1 MESQPSFASLGR
13 VAAIEKLYA
22 ECPFKGARNGSFA
35 CKNGRIES
43 VSRLLTEGI
52 DFDLSYFPFKHLGYK
67 SVVEATAML
76 YARFAMP
83 RCLNINLAVSA
94 KLDFAQIQ
102 QLWEGICLAAKD
114 YAYES
119 VSLDIAAS
127 LNGLCIALSADGF
140 IKDLDAKRRPAPK
153 SKDLLCLSGNVGGA
167 FLGMQIL
174 QREKAKM
181 ADQVGHDARGV
192 GHDARGVGHDA
203 RGVGHDGKGLDGVT
217 PGLTGGLSMPGL
229 EKHKLLVGDYLR
241 PVLDADIPKLMA
253 DAGFYPALGV
263 CVDKGLSD
271 AVKRLSGQCG
281 LGAKIYLDRIPFG
294 GGLFEAAKELQIDA
308 ASTALNGGE
317 DWRVLFTLPID
328 QFEKFRHDLQTWQ
341 VIGHLALPEAGASL
355 VMPDG
360 VELPLRAQGW
370 KEDEA

>member
-13 VAAIEKLYA
+13 VAALEKLYA
-22 ECPFKGARNGSFA
+22 ECPFKGARDGRFA

-43 VSRLLTEGI
+43 VCLLRTEGI
-52 DFDLSYFPFKHLGYK
+52 DFDLSYFPLKHLGYK

-83 RCLNINLAVSA
+83 RSLGVSLAVSA
-94 KLDFAQIQ
+94 KLDFVHIQ

-140 IKDLDAKRRPAPK
+140 LKDLDAKRRPAPK

-167 FLGMQIL
+167 FLGLQIL
-174 QREKAKM
+174 QREKARLAEKQDWQ
-181 ADQVGHDARGV
+181 AGPETSGS
-192 GHDARGVGHDA
+192 
-203 RGVGHDGKGLDGVT
+203 
-217 PGLTGGLSMPGL
+217 PGATSPQAMPGL
-229 EKHKLLVGDYLR
+229 EKYKLLVGDYLR

-253 DAGFYPALGV
+253 DAGFYPSLGV

-271 AVKRLSGQCG
+271 AVKRLSRQCG

-294 GGLFEAAKELQIDA
+294 GGLFETAKELQIDA

-317 DWRVLFTLPID
+317 DWRILFTLPID
-328 QFEKFRHDLQTWQ
+328 QFEKFRHDFQTWQ

>member
-1 MESQPSFASLGR
+1 MDSQPSFASLGR

-22 ECPFKGARNGSFA
+22 ECPFKGNRDGSFA

-43 VSRLLTEGI
+43 VCRLLTEGI

-83 RCLNINLAVSA
+83 RSLSINLAVSA
-94 KLDFAQIQ
+94 KLDFVHIQ

-119 VSLDIAAS
+119 VSLDITAS

-140 IKDLDAKRRPAPK
+140 LKDLDAKRRPAPK

-167 FLGMQIL
+167 FLGLQIL
-174 QREKAKM
+174 QREKARL
-181 ADQVGHDARGV
+181 AGGQAGTNGNS
-192 GHDARGVGHDA
+192 
-203 RGVGHDGKGLDGVT
+203 GVT
-217 PGLTGGLSMPGL
+217 AGANGTLGANGSQAMPGL

-241 PVLDADIPKLMA
+241 PMLDADIPKLMA

-271 AVKRLSGQCG
+271 AVKRLSRQCG
-281 LGAKIYLDRIPFG
+281 LGAKVYLDRIPFG
-294 GGLFEAAKELQIDA
+294 GGLFEAAKELGIDA

-317 DWRVLFTLPID
+317 DWRILFTLPID
-328 QFEKFRHDLQTWQ
+328 QFEKFRHDFQTWQ

-370 KEDEA
+370 KEDGE

>member
-13 VAAIEKLYA
+13 VAALEKLYE

-52 DFDLSYFPFKHLGYK
+52 DFDLSYFPLKHLGYK
-67 SVVEATAML
+67 SVVEATALL

-83 RCLNINLAVSA
+83 RSLNVNLAVSA
-94 KLDFAQIQ
+94 KLDFAQIRE
-102 QLWEGICLAAKD
+102 LWEGVCRAAKD

-127 LNGLCIALSADGF
+127 LNGLCIAVSADGF
-140 IKDLDAKRRPAPK
+140 IRDLDAKRRSAPK

-167 FLGMQIL
+167 FLGLHIL
-174 QREKAKM
+174 QREKAKV
-181 ADQVGHDARGV
+181 AGQAS
-192 GHDARGVGHDA
+192 
-203 RGVGHDGKGLDGVT
+203 VT
-217 PGLTGGLSMPGL
+217 PGPSSELAMPGL

-271 AVKRLSGQCG
+271 AVKRLSRQCG

-317 DWRVLFTLPID
+317 DWRILFTLPID
-328 QFEKFRHDLQTWQ
+328 QFEKFRHDFQTWQ

>member
-1 MESQPSFASLGR
+1 MENAPTFASLGR
-13 VAAIEKLYA
+13 VAALEKLYA
-22 ECPFKGARNGSFA
+22 ASPFNNARESRFSS
-35 CKNGRIES
+35 KNGRVES

-52 DFDLSYFPFKHLGYK
+52 DFDLSYFPLKHLGYK

-76 YARFAMP
+76 YARFATP
-83 RCLNINLAVSA
+83 RTLSVNLAVSA
-94 KLDFAQIQ
+94 KLDFTQIQ
-102 QLWEGICLAAKD
+102 QLWEGICMAAKD
-114 YAYES
+114 YAYEG

-127 LNGLCIALSADGF
+127 LNGLCIGLSAAGW
-140 IKDLDAKRRPAPK
+140 IKDLDDKRRPAAH

-167 FLGMQIL
+167 FLGLQIL
-174 QREKAKM
+174 QREKVRLAG
-181 ADQVGHDARGV
+181 ANGAQA
-192 GHDARGVGHDA
+192 
-203 RGVGHDGKGLDGVT
+203 
-217 PGLTGGLSMPGL
+217 MPGL

-241 PVLDADIPKLMA
+241 PVLDAAIPKLMA
-253 DAGFYPALGV
+253 DAGFYPSLGV

-271 AVKRLSGQCG
+271 AVKRVSRQSG

-294 GGLFEAAKELQIDA
+294 GGLFEAAKELDIDA

-317 DWRVLFTLPID
+317 DWRILFVLPIE
-328 QFEKFRHDLQTWQ
+328 QFEKFRHDFQTWQ

-370 KEDEA
+370 KEEEE

>member
-1 MESQPSFASLGR
+1 MENAPTFASLGR
-13 VAAIEKLYA
+13 VAALVKLYA
-22 ECPFKGARNGSFA
+22 ASPFNNARESRFSS
-35 CKNGRIES
+35 KNGRVES

-52 DFDLSYFPFKHLGYK
+52 DFDLSYFPLKHLGYK

-76 YARFAMP
+76 YARFATP
-83 RCLNINLAVSA
+83 RTLSVNLAVSA

-102 QLWEGICLAAKD
+102 QLWEGICMAVKD
-114 YAYES
+114 YAYEG

-127 LNGLCIALSADGF
+127 LNGLCIGLSAAGW
-140 IKDLDAKRRPAPK
+140 IKDLDDKRRPAAH

-167 FLGMQIL
+167 FLGLQIL
-174 QREKAKM
+174 QREKVRLAGAQSGANGK
-181 ADQVGHDARGV
+181 AGAGALGTNGV
-192 GHDARGVGHDA
+192 SGANGA
-203 RGVGHDGKGLDGVT
+203 QA
-217 PGLTGGLSMPGL
+217 MPGL

-241 PVLDADIPKLMA
+241 PVLDAAIPKLMA
-253 DAGFYPALGV
+253 DAGFYPSLGV

-271 AVKRLSGQCG
+271 AVKRVSRQSG

-294 GGLFEAAKELQIDA
+294 GGLFEAAKELDIDA

-317 DWRVLFTLPID
+317 DWRILFVLPIE
-328 QFEKFRHDLQTWQ
+328 QFEKFRHDFQTWQ
-341 VIGHLALPEAGASL
+341 VIGHLALPEAGAAL

-370 KEDEA
+370 KEEEE

>member
-22 ECPFKGARNGSFA
+22 ESPFKGARNGSFA

-127 LNGLCIALSADGF
+127 LNGLCMALSADGF
-140 IKDLDAKRRPAPK
+140 IKDLGAKRRPAPK

-167 FLGMQIL
+167 FLGLQIL
-174 QREKAKM
+174 QREKSQLTKKM
-181 ADQVGHDARGV
+181 AGQAGYN
-192 GHDARGVGHDA
+192 
-203 RGVGHDGKGLDGVT
+203 GKGADGVT
-217 PGLTGGLSMPGL
+217 PGMLAVERGVVVYAHRDSLIVQITQKSDDLTLANALRAVL
-229 EKHKLLVGDYLR
+229 EEEGFS
-241 PVLDADIPKLMA
+241 PVL
-253 DAGFYPALGV
+253 
-263 CVDKGLSD
+263 SD
-271 AVKRLSGQCG
+271 MGRVTQNVL
-281 LGAKIYLDRIPFG
+281 
-294 GGLFEAAKELQIDA
+294 EL
-308 ASTALNGGE
+308 E
-317 DWRVLFTLPID
+317 TL
-328 QFEKFRHDLQTWQ
+328 K
-341 VIGHLALPEAGASL
+341 
-355 VMPDG
+355 
-360 VELPLRAQGW
+360 
-370 KEDEA
+370 

>member
-1 MESQPSFASLGR
+1 MENVPTFASLGR
-13 VAAIEKLYA
+13 VAALEKLYA
-22 ECPFKGARNGSFA
+22 ASPFNTARESRFSG
-35 CKNGRIES
+35 KNGRVES

-52 DFDLSYFPFKHLGYK
+52 DFDLSYFPLKHLGYK

-76 YARFAMP
+76 YARFATP
-83 RCLNINLAVSA
+83 RALSVNLAVSA

-102 QLWEGICLAAKD
+102 QLWEGIGMAAKD

-127 LNGLCIALSADGF
+127 LNGLCIGLSATGWV
-140 IKDLDAKRRPAPK
+140 KDLDDKRRPAAH

-167 FLGMQIL
+167 FLGLQIL
-174 QREKAKM
+174 QREKARL
-181 ADQVGHDARGV
+181 A
-192 GHDARGVGHDA
+192 
-203 RGVGHDGKGLDGVT
+203 
-217 PGLTGGLSMPGL
+217 GGQGGANGAQAMPGL

-241 PVLDADIPKLMA
+241 PVLDAAIPKLMA
-253 DAGFYPALGV
+253 DAGFYPSLGV

-271 AVKRLSGQCG
+271 AVKRLSRQCG

-294 GGLFEAAKELQIDA
+294 GGLFEAAKELDIDA

-317 DWRVLFTLPID
+317 DWRILFVLPIE
-328 QFEKFRHDLQTWQ
+328 QFEKFRHDFQTWQ

-370 KEDEA
+370 KEEEQ

>member
-22 ECPFKGARNGSFA
+22 ECPFKGAWVSSFA

-76 YARFAMP
+76 YARFATP
-83 RCLNINLAVSA
+83 RSLSVNLAVSA
-94 KLDFAQIQ
+94 KLDFVHIQ

-140 IKDLDAKRRPAPK
+140 LKDLDAKRRPAPK

-167 FLGMQIL
+167 FMGLQIL
-174 QREKAKM
+174 QREKSRLAEKRNGEAAKG
-181 ADQVGHDARGV
+181 AALDAGQ
-192 GHDARGVGHDA
+192 A
-203 RGVGHDGKGLDGVT
+203 
-217 PGLTGGLSMPGL
+217 MPGL
-229 EKHKLLVGDYLR
+229 EKYKLLVGDYLR

-271 AVKRLSGQCG
+271 AVKRLSRQCG
-281 LGAKIYLDRIPFG
+281 LGAKVYLDRIPFG
-294 GGLFEAAKELQIDA
+294 GGLFEAAKELGIDA

-317 DWRVLFTLPID
+317 DWRILFTLPID
-328 QFEKFRHDLQTWQ
+328 QFEKFRHDFQTWQ

-370 KEDEA
+370 KEDEE

>member
-1 MESQPSFASLGR
+1 MEKDPTFASLGR
-13 VAAIEKLYA
+13 VAALEKLYA
-22 ECPFKGARNGSFA
+22 ESPFNASREGRFS
-35 CKNGRIES
+35 CKNGRVES

-52 DFDLSYFPFKHLGYK
+52 DFDLSYFPLKHLGYK

-83 RCLNINLAVSA
+83 RSLSVNLAVSA
-94 KLDFAQIQ
+94 KLDFVQIRT
-102 QLWEGICLAAKD
+102 LWEGICLAAKD

-127 LNGLCIALSADGF
+127 LNGLCIGMSAAGWV
-140 IKDLDAKRRPAPK
+140 KDLDDKRRPATH

-167 FLGMQIL
+167 FLGLQIL
-174 QREKAKM
+174 QREKAQLAEKM
-181 ADQVGHDARGV
+181 AGQA
-192 GHDARGVGHDA
+192 
-203 RGVGHDGKGLDGVT
+203 GHDGRGAGHDGHESAKGVT

-241 PVLDADIPKLMA
+241 PVLDAASPKLMA
-253 DAGFYPALGV
+253 DAGFYPSLGV

-271 AVKRLSGQCG
+271 AVKRLSRQSGF
-281 LGAKIYLDRIPFG
+281 GAKIYLDRIPFG
-294 GGLFEAAKELQIDA
+294 GGLFEAAKELDIDA

-317 DWRVLFTLPID
+317 DWRILFVLPIE
-328 QFEKFRHDLQTWQ
+328 QFEKFRHDFQTWQ

-370 KEDEA
+370 KEEEA

>member
-13 VAAIEKLYA
+13 VAALEKLYA
-22 ECPFKGARNGSFA
+22 ECPFKGARDGSFV

-43 VSRLLTEGI
+43 VCRLLTEGI

-76 YARFAMP
+76 YARFATP
-83 RCLNINLAVSA
+83 RCLNIHLAVSA
-94 KLDFAQIQ
+94 KLDFAHIR

-114 YAYES
+114 YAYEG
-119 VSLDIAAS
+119 VSLDISAS

-140 IKDLDAKRRPAPK
+140 LKDLDAKRRPAPK

-167 FLGMQIL
+167 FLGLQIL

-181 ADQVGHDARGV
+181 AGRAGRDERKAGGVSSGPTEAR
-192 GHDARGVGHDA
+192 
-203 RGVGHDGKGLDGVT
+203 
-217 PGLTGGLSMPGL
+217 PMPGL
-229 EKHKLLVGDYLR
+229 EKYKLLVGDYLR

-271 AVKRLSGQCG
+271 AVKRLCRQCG

-294 GGLFEAAKELQIDA
+294 GGLFEAAKALQVDA
-308 ASTALNGGE
+308 ASAALNGGE
-317 DWRVLFTLPID
+317 DWRILFTLPID
-328 QFEKFRHDLQTWQ
+328 QFEKFRHDFQTWQ
-341 VIGHLALPEAGASL
+341 VIGHLALPEAGAAL

-370 KEDEA
+370 KEDEV

>member
-167 FLGMQIL
+167 FLGLQIL
-174 QREKAKM
+174 QREKSQLTKKM
-181 ADQVGHDARGV
+181 ADQAGYNR
-192 GHDARGVGHDA
+192 
-203 RGVGHDGKGLDGVT
+203 KGATEGQA
-217 PGLTGGLSMPGL
+217 MPGL

-241 PVLDADIPKLMA
+241 PVLDVDIPKLMA

-317 DWRVLFTLPID
+317 DWRILFTLPID
-328 QFEKFRHDLQTWQ
+328 QFEKFRHDFQTWQ